1 MRVGNSGAGN
11 AAKLAMNTLLAF
23 HAQGLAEAVL
33 FAQKQD
39 IKTEDLLTLINNS
52 AMGNV
57 FMRIKGD
64 AISHNQYNAAFALK
78 HIAKDLRLAKQ
89 EGSNG
94 PLSETAF
101 ETFQKAEPS
110 FGNED
115 IIAVMKYL
123 SALA

>member
-1 MRVGNSGAGN
+1 M
-11 AAKLAMNTLLAF
+11 
-23 HAQGLAEAVL
+23 
-33 FAQKQD
+33 
-39 IKTEDLLTLINNS
+39 I
-52 AMGNV
+52 
-57 FMRIKGD
+57 
-64 AISHNQYNAAFALK
+64 ISLKIRYNAAFALK

-123 SALA
+123 SALD